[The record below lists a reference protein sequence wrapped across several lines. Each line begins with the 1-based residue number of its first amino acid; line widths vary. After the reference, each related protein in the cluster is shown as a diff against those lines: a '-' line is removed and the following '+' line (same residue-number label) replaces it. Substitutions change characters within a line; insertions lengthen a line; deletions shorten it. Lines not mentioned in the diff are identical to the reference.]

1 MMESGSILFNKS
13 LLVVAILAK
22 QFQFITRLIF
32 KSIWFLSF
40 DFKVTKSTT
49 GHIFREFS
57 WKNPMKEITDLS
69 VK

>member
-1 MMESGSILFNKS
+1 MVESNSILFNKS

-22 QFQFITRLIF
+22 QFQFVTRLIL

-40 DFKVTKSTT
+40 DFKVTKSTA

-57 WKNPMKEITDLS
+57 
-69 VK
+69 